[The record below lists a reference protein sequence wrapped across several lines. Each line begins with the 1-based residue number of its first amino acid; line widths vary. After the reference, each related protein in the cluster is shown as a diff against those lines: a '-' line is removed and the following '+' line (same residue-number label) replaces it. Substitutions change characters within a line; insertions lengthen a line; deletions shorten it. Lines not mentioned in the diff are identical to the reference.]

1 VPIFTRDQRSVLF
14 VHVPKTGGTTL
25 ERLLMQAGWEVG
37 FRATPR
43 THPDQ
48 IRLHRVSPQ
57 HYHAA
62 LLEQTLRLDRFDAIF
77 LVTRE
82 PLARF
87 RSEYAMRNKRKDGA
101 GSAEHV
107 EAWTRRVLGRARRD
121 PCVLD
126 NHLRPQH
133 EFLVPGAQVFRL
145 EDGMDSIVAAVNG
158 AWDLGLSNDIPQ
170 HLSSGG
176 DGRISSRDVEVSG
189 AVAASVRE
197 FYRRDHELL
206 GYA

>member
-1 VPIFTRDQRSVLF
+1 MPIFTREQRSVLF
-14 VHVPKTGGTTL
+14 VHVPKTGGTSL
-25 ERLLMQAGWEVG
+25 ERLLMGAGWDVG
-37 FRATPR
+37 FRATPK

-62 LLEQTLRLDRFDAIF
+62 LLEQTLRLDRFDAAF

-101 GSAEHV
+101 GSADHV
-107 EAWTRRVLGRARRD
+107 EEWTRRILGRVRRD

-126 NHLRPQH
+126 NHIRPQH
-133 EFLVPGAQVFRL
+133 EFLLPSARVFRL
-145 EDGMDSIVAAVNG
+145 EDGMDAIVAALNDE
-158 AWDLGLSNDIPQ
+158 WDLGLSTDIPQ

-176 DGRISSRDVEVSG
+176 EGRISSRDVEVN
-189 AVAASVRE
+189 ARVEAWVRE
-197 FYRRDHELL
+197 YYARDRELL
-206 GYA
+206 GYP